1 MKTDK
6 RILICPLNWGLGH
19 ATRCI
24 PIIHKLQQEGNIL
37 LIASSGCAGELLQ
50 QEFPTLEYIHFPG
63 FSITYSKHHS
73 QTLRIVLSFP
83 KIIYYSFKEH
93 FVLKKLIK
101 IHDINCVISDNRF
114 GLWNKDITTAYI
126 THQLNIKLPKHVK
139 IFEKLTWYI
148 HRYFIEKYNYCII
161 PDNQQSTLSLAGDLV
176 HQRKLPK
183 NAFFCSP
190 LSRFSK
196 SIQNTSTK
204 FQSNILIILSG
215 IEPQRSILEKL
226 LLQQLTKINQ
236 KAILIQGLPNET
248 KYKKNIGN
256 ITIISYVLHQ
266 ELQELINNTDL
277 VICRSGYSSI
287 MDLVAINKQA
297 IIIPTPGQPEQEY
310 LAKYLHE
317 KKFFIAQ
324 QQDNIDILKGMEE
337 SKSTKIPDMKFYL
350 QLPF

>member
-1 MKTDK
+1 M
-6 RILICPLNWGLGH
+6 
-19 ATRCI
+19 
-24 PIIHKLQQEGNIL
+24 
-37 LIASSGCAGELLQ
+37 
-50 QEFPTLEYIHFPG
+50 
-63 FSITYSKHHS
+63 
-73 QTLRIVLSFP
+73 
-83 KIIYYSFKEH
+83 
-93 FVLKKLIK
+93 
-101 IHDINCVISDNRF
+101 
-114 GLWNKDITTAYI
+114 
-126 THQLNIKLPKHVK
+126 
-139 IFEKLTWYI
+139 
-148 HRYFIEKYNYCII
+148 
-161 PDNQQSTLSLAGDLV
+161 
-176 HQRKLPK
+176 
-183 NAFFCSP
+183 
-190 LSRFSK
+190 
-196 SIQNTSTK
+196 
-204 FQSNILIILSG
+204 
-215 IEPQRSILEKL
+215 
-226 LLQQLTKINQ
+226 
-236 KAILIQGLPNET
+236 IQGLPNET